1 MSNAVGADQEAA
13 IREICDLYNLAEA
26 DLKAVGRIRNELV
39 VASVNQLRYAGQH
52 LVRALAAEDD
62 AVVAYELDASK
73 RHAQRAIYDV
83 NDAAIQFYMYEIER
97 FRTQHPVNLNAVIPD
112 YAEIIESVDRAHK
125 HIREIEHANRRNR
138 GMSYERA
145 RADVVALECAHRKLV
160 TARPDVI
167 AEMNR
172 QNRVTRTTWLSIFLT
187 VLAVLIGF
195 PSWIDN

>member
-1 MSNAVGADQEAA
+1 MSNPVGAEHKAA

-62 AVVAYELDASK
+62 TVVARELDSSK

-97 FRTQHPVNLNAVIPD
+97 FRTQHPVNLNAVVSD
-112 YAEIIESVDRAHK
+112 YAEIIESVDRAVQ
-125 HIREIEHANRRNR
+125 HIKEVDQANRSNR
-138 GMSYERA
+138 GMPYEQA
-145 RADVVALECAHRKLV
+145 RTDVAALERAHRKLIA
-160 TARPDVI
+160 ARPDVI

-172 QNRVTRTTWLSIFLT
+172 QNRVTRAIWLSIFLT
-187 VLAVLIGF
+187 ALAVLIGVL
-195 PSWIDN
+195 SWLGN